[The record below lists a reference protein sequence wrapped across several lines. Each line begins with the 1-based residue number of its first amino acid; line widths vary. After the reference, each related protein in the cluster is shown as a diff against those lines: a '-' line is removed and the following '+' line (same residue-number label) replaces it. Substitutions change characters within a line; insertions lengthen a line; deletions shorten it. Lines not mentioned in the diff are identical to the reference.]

1 MMLFPQLRQD
11 FKEINLKNTKRPL
24 VISIEG
30 GEGAGKSTII
40 EKIAEFLS
48 GKHLAYIITREPG
61 GVRISEKIRNII
73 LEKTFTEMDPRTEAL
88 LFAAAR
94 RQHLVEKV
102 LPALN
107 EGKIVIF
114 DRFVDSSLVYQG
126 YVRGIGVSEVY
137 DINQFAIE
145 GFLPDL
151 TLYLDV
157 DPSEGL
163 KRISINPEREINK
176 LDLEGLTFHQKVQE
190 GYLKLLETYPE
201 RIVKIDAND
210 ILENVLTAVIKEI
223 EQRL

>member
-1 MMLFPQLRQD
+1 MTN
-11 FKEINLKNTKRPL
+11 KERPF

-40 EKIAEFLS
+40 EKIADFFSE
-48 GKHLAYIITREPG
+48 KHLDFIITREPG
-61 GVRISEKIRNII
+61 GVRISEKIREII

-102 LPALN
+102 LPAL
-107 EGKIVIF
+107 ELGKIVIF

-126 YVRGIGVSEVY
+126 YVRGIGVEEVY

-163 KRISINPEREINK
+163 KRISINPDREINK

-190 GYLKLLETYPE
+190 GYLKLFETYPE

-210 ILENVLTAVIKEI
+210 SLENVLNAVIKEI